1 MKRASIWTIFAF
13 LVILAG
19 PSLVMGGPPTKPV
32 EIVDQPVDVNLVN
45 TEPILVKIDMADV
58 QAGTSVTKEGS
69 CYVDFGGVP
78 CSIFM
83 YKVPDGKTLVA
94 THLFVE
100 LFCPPAP
107 DVAYV
112 KCILEDTA
120 IKACSPQWNGAMPAP
135 IAFSDGSEVYLE
147 ISYPLDTTAGC
158 TDGCSCN
165 YRVTLMGNLQ

>member
-58 QAGTSVTKEGS
+58 NGAGISVFKEGTCEVS
-69 CYVDFGGVP
+69 TQQDLCQILMYTVP
-78 CSIFM
+78 IGEIFI
-83 YKVPDGKTLVA
+83 A

-100 LFCPPAP
+100 VVNNNL
-107 DVAYV
+107 VA
-112 KCILEDTA
+112 CILEDSTT
-120 IKACSPQWNGAMPAP
+120 KACLPSSQWTGPMPAS
-135 IAFSDGSEVYLE
+135 IAFTGGSEVKVQLR
-147 ISYPLDTTAGC
+147 YPIGEP
-158 TDGCSCN
+158 GCSNGGCPET
-165 YRVTLMGNLQ
+165 YRITLMGNLM